1 MNKAN
6 YIGKS
11 INQLCGINI
20 YENRKTQDLV
30 DARSLLCYILHK
42 DNKITLHKIKEH
54 FVSKG
59 KNYDHATALYSVR
72 AFEEARRRKP
82 ELNNIRDMI
91 LDRIDPKY
99 ALIRRIENINDP
111 SKIEQIINCI
121 NYNE

>member
-6 YIGKS
+6 YIGES
-11 INQLCGINI
+11 INQLCGVNI

-42 DNKITLHKIKEH
+42 DINITLHKIKEH
-54 FVSKG
+54 FISNG
-59 KNYDHATALYSVR
+59 KNYNHATALYSVR